1 MPTFGTR
8 GSGIGVD
15 RKSRGSWRGAA
26 SSPVAEISV
35 STRCNQRT
43 TPISRYTR
51 SVPPTTAITPSS
63 HPLEGN
69 IKLRFHAPALPHP
82 PPRLFGSHSLAPRPP
97 YSSSR
102 PLEADRLHER
112 RARTMLAFFTLFF
125 FCFSFLSF
133 LFFCAPR
140 PAATDGFDQGG
151 LDEFTSRR
159 GNETD

>member
-1 MPTFGTR
+1 M
-8 GSGIGVD
+8 D
-15 RKSRGSWRGAA
+15 RGSWRGAA
-26 SSPVAEISV
+26 SSPVVEISV

-69 IKLRFHAPALPHP
+69 IKLCFHAPALPRP
-82 PPRLFGSHSLAPRPP
+82 APRLFGSHSLAPRPP

-112 RARTMLAFFTLFF
+112 RAQPMLAFFTLFF
-125 FCFSFLSF
+125 FPFFFSFLE
-133 LFFCAPR
+133 L
-140 PAATDGFDQGG
+140 GDQGG
-151 LDEFTSRR
+151 LHGLRVGAVMRPINGKGTSSLA
-159 GNETD
+159 

>member
-1 MPTFGTR
+1 MPMDAQFSR
-8 GSGIGVD
+8 GSDIGVD
-15 RKSRGSWRGAA
+15 RGSWRGAA

-69 IKLRFHAPALPHP
+69 IKLRFHAPRP
-82 PPRLFGSHSLAPRPP
+82 PSPSSSPLRVSFARSTATVLLLSPPGGRQAARAACTTDARLFH
-97 YSSSR
+97 
-102 PLEADRLHER
+102 PL
-112 RARTMLAFFTLFF
+112 
-125 FCFSFLSF
+125 FLSF
-133 LFFCAPR
+133 LFFFSRTRRPR
-140 PAATDGFDQGG
+140 WLGR
-151 LDEFTSRR
+151 FTSRR